1 MESAHLFVLL
11 VLSAST
17 LRCADFKLTPTTLPE
32 RAGIPIA
39 YVGKQKGIFVAY
51 VDDDPIVL
59 IDGARRQVHR
69 PPISVIPGGTFGPGF
84 IAVSGSA
91 ALSNT
96 GPSLNSGN
104 RTYDYTSYFATMT
117 PDRDIPDAIL
127 ILLVFEASPEGQ
139 FTEVP
144 KVALLAKSLGRLK
157 AGKKTD
163 VSAYFP
169 PLESRNPQRWT
180 ALIFSGGSQIHTSYG
195 NDVLE
200 LLFNLIDRVGQKKAV
215 AGRVAGDFPV
225 AVYRHFPLRFSDRQ
239 KKTYAGQTLNLE
251 VTITPDGLFDSLRVD
266 GVNDDTLASDM
277 AAQMT
282 FWLFLP
288 PVKDGQA
295 QSTTFVL
302 PIKF

>member
-1 MESAHLFVLL
+1 MKSAQLFAILL
-11 VLSAST
+11 LSAPT
-17 LRCADFKLTPTTLPE
+17 LRCSDFKLSPTTLPE

-39 YVGKQKGIFVAY
+39 YVGKQRGTLVAY
-51 VDDDPIVL
+51 VDGDPIVL

-69 PPISVIPGGTFGPGF
+69 PPISVVPGGTFGAGF
-84 IAVSGSA
+84 VTVADSA
-91 ALSNT
+91 AQSNS
-96 GPSLNSGN
+96 GPTLNSGN
-104 RTYDYTSYFATMT
+104 RTYNYTSYFATMT
-117 PDRDIPDAIL
+117 PDRDLPDAIL
-127 ILLVFEASPEGQ
+127 ILLVFEVDPEGQ
-139 FTEVP
+139 FTEIP

-180 ALIFSGGSQIHTSYG
+180 ALLFSGGSQIHTSYG

-200 LLFNLIDRVGQKKAV
+200 LLFNMIDRVGQKKAV
-215 AGRVAGDFPV
+215 AQRVAGDFPV
-225 AVYRHFPLRFSDRQ
+225 AVYRHFPLKFSDDQ
-239 KKTYAGQTLNLE
+239 KKAYAGQTLNLE
-251 VTITPDGLFDSLRVD
+251 VTITPEGLFDTLRID
-266 GVNDDTLASDM
+266 GVSDDDM
-277 AAQMT
+277 ARDLAAQMA